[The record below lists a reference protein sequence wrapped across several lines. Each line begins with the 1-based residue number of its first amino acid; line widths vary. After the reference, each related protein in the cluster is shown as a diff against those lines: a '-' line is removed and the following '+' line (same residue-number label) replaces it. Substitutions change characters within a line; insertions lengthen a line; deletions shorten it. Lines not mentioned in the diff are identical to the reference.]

1 MSDLDFRFDFLST
14 REGCNKAIRHIEIL
28 HDVIKEFESL
38 YNLADKLND
47 LLADR
52 VITPDQIL
60 PILHSLLV
68 DKYSYRYFSYNL
80 EKNIDEFEKITSVI
94 QRWDAFDMVLV
105 YFHPEL
111 GALPINPKRKNH
123 WEATHWLQKH
133 ELVTFFVGE
142 FAETDAEE
150 AKYTQCIA
158 KLIEL
163 LSSDGK
169 VDVPQT
175 FKIGKFP
182 YIEKSRPAPKSEEKP
197 KKKKTAPAASSAAA
211 KKTPKKRVSSQPSY
225 QELDQAFNQVSQ
237 KSTVKTMSKM
247 YGIAVTNEL
256 FHNGNVEAWKRII
269 RSYEY
274 TYPNNQVVI
283 YYDNEKINDINTL
296 FVWGKVKRGRVIL
309 IAIVGNTSEIK
320 DLAKLRRYLEEGASI
335 NFSRFLQGNPNMIL
349 RLF

>member
-1 MSDLDFRFDFLST
+1 MFDYLST

-28 HDVIKEFESL
+28 RDVIKDFEGT

-47 LLADR
+47 LIQEE
-52 VITPDQIL
+52 VISSEQVL

-68 DKYSYRYFSYNL
+68 DKYAYAYYSYNL
-80 EKNIDEFEKITSVI
+80 EKNIDDFEKIVKVV
-94 QRWDAFDMVLV
+94 QLWDAFDIVVV

-111 GALPINPKRKNH
+111 GVLPINPKRMSH
-123 WEATHWLQKH
+123 WESTHWMQKH

-142 FAETDAEE
+142 FAETDTSAD
-150 AKYTQCIA
+150 KYAACIG

-163 LSSDGK
+163 LSGTGK
-169 VDVPQT
+169 VDVPQS

-182 YIEKSRPAPKSEEKP
+182 YIEKPVSSKSEEKEKP
-197 KKKKTAPAASSAAA
+197 ARKRKGVSAPANAPAAAPKKTKKKKASA
-211 KKTPKKRVSSQPSY
+211 QPSY
-225 QELDQAFNQVSQ
+225 QELEQAYEEEASK
-237 KSTVKTMSKM
+237 KSTVKTMTKM
-247 YGIAVTNEL
+247 YGITVTNEL

-274 TYPNNQVVI
+274 KYPDNQVVI
-283 YYDNEKINDINTL
+283 YYDNEKINDINSL

-309 IAIVGNTSEIK
+309 ISIVGTDIK

-335 NFSRFLQGNPNMIL
+335 NFHRFIQGNPNMIL
-349 RLF
+349 KLF